1 MPIEYALE
9 IHDAVD
15 KASVWAAFKSTSPFM
30 GISVGNII
38 YPEPGWPGSTPGD
51 RMRVTAVEHAV
62 SDAGDGP
69 KHKVMIYIER
79 VVAGTALPA

>member
-9 IHDAVD
+9 IHDAGD
-15 KASVWAAFKSTSPFM
+15 KTTVWATFKSKSPFM
-30 GISVGNII
+30 GISVGNVIQ
-38 YPEPGWPGSTPGD
+38 PEPDWPGVTPGE
-51 RMRVTAVEHAV
+51 RMRVAAVEHAV
-62 SDAGDGP
+62 RDAGDGP